1 MKCKEKRNLFDLF
14 KVFTC
19 NECEYFF
26 SDEEIPVGGNIVNI
40 YYLNHNCL
48 REELDDFYIANNK
61 SLKIFLKDII
71 YDTYKINNLESINS
85 DLNQK
90 SIYIWLTREENE
102 NLKDMKMIYDLLSFE
117 NNLHI
122 LVF

>member
-1 MKCKEKRNLFDLF
+1 MKCKEKRSLFDLF

-19 NECEYFF
+19 SECEYYF
-26 SDEEIPVGGNIVNI
+26 SDEEIHIGGNVVNI

-61 SLKIFLKDII
+61 SLKIFLKEII
-71 YDTYKINNLESINS
+71 YDIYKINKLESANNDFS
-85 DLNQK
+85 QK
-90 SIYIWLTREENE
+90 SLYIWLTRSENE
-102 NLKDMKMIYDLLSFE
+102 NLKSMKMIYDLLSFE
-117 NNLHI
+117 NDLHI

>member
-1 MKCKEKRNLFDLF
+1 MKCKEKRSLFDLF

-26 SDEEIPVGGNIVNI
+26 PDEEIPVGGNIVNI

-85 DLNQK
+85 YLNQK

-102 NLKDMKMIYDLLSFE
+102 NLKNMKMIYDLLSFE
-117 NNLHI
+117 NDLHI